1 MASPSRR
8 HDRRSL
14 RSAVTGPALPLTR
27 TRESLFA
34 EWVTEAA
41 AHAKS
46 LWPTELAQMR
56 FRLSDLPAELPSNA
70 ERVPLW
76 HVDRD
81 LPAITMYRLVYER
94 MLKPQLEDEWQE
106 RFAVEGAVY
115 RAVAE
120 FLGRDPWEVAPDRY
134 RHG

>member
-1 MASPSRR
+1 M
-8 HDRRSL
+8 
-14 RSAVTGPALPLTR
+14 RSAMTGRDLPLTS
-27 TRESLFA
+27 TRESQFA
-34 EWVTEAA
+34 DWVSEAA

-46 LWPTELAQMR
+46 LWPAELATVR
-56 FRLSDLPAELPSNA
+56 FRLSDLPPSLPPEA
-70 ERVPLW
+70 ERVPIW
-76 HVDRD
+76 HIDRD
-81 LPAITMYRLVYER
+81 LPSITMYRLVYER